1 MEVSDQII
9 KVLDE
14 VGKRFG
20 LAIDWTQQNI
30 VPYLQELSHKII
42 NYEIWTSSIK
52 IVFALIFAIGL
63 GVILKRTIKESLT
76 KRDCVYDDNFGWIL
90 TSIVLCVI
98 VSIDMFYMLDKIIH
112 IVTCLTLPEK
122 VIFEFIQQYVK

>member
-122 VIFEFIQQYVK
+122 VIFEFI

>member
-1 MEVSDQII
+1 M
-9 KVLDE
+9 
-14 VGKRFG
+14 
-20 LAIDWTQQNI
+20 
-30 VPYLQELSHKII
+30 
-42 NYEIWTSSIK
+42 
-52 IVFALIFAIGL
+52 
-63 GVILKRTIKESLT
+63 ILKRTIKESLT